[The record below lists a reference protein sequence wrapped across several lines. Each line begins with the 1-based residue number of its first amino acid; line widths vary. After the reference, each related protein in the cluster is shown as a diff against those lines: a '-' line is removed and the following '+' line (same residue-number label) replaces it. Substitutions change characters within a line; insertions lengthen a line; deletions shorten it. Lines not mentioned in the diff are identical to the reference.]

1 MSCRRSWADPKRR
14 LQKIQ
19 EAKAALEAEA
29 KAKGKDEPEAKA
41 QRNFTD
47 PDSRIM
53 VSSDK
58 AFIQA
63 YNCQAAVE
71 ADSQVIL
78 LAQVSQT
85 APDQGQLVPLVEQVT
100 LEQEQAPKRVSADA
114 GYWKESDIDLLEV
127 NDIEPFVAPKRIK
140 HSEWRQMQA
149 PRGRIPKD
157 LSRKDR
163 MLRKLCTKRG
173 RAEYRKRETSAEPV
187 FGQIKEALGFRQ
199 FLLRGHRKVQGE
211 WSLVCMANNILKL
224 MRSGWIPERAAS

>member
-1 MSCRRSWADPKRR
+1 M
-14 LQKIQ
+14 I
-19 EAKAALEAEA
+19 
-29 KAKGKDEPEAKA
+29 
-41 QRNFTD
+41 
-47 PDSRIM
+47 
-53 VSSDK
+53 V
-58 AFIQA
+58 
-63 YNCQAAVE
+63 V
-71 ADSQVIL
+71 
-78 LAQVSQT
+78 AQVSQT

-100 LEQEQAPKRVSADA
+100 LEQEQASKRVSADA

-140 HSEWRQMQA
+140 HSEWRKMTA

-187 FGQIKEALGFRQ
+187 FGQVKEALGFRR

-211 WSLVCMANNILKL
+211 WSLVCNGKQHPQADALRMEPRRREKL
-224 MRSGWIPERAAS
+224 RLGGGTRPLHI